1 MKMILDRLP
10 PGLRVGTSVLVSA
23 VAVGV
28 SAVVVAVSLGSVAS
42 TLTLP
47 SIDESE
53 SDPVSALATKS
64 AEEIE
69 RSRKRFD
76 NRSMYTLPAAPPRRT
91 PVVKRE
97 DPKPPPIVDPGPPP
111 VPKTYAGPQPTSV
124 VGEFVVFGSLPEEDK
139 RIKVGQTKAGV
150 KVVAI
155 DAPYFVKLAYQGG
168 EFDVALLPKSDPAV
182 LSREGNSFR
191 RANLGGSGSSGSL
204 STGSNTPPRSDGAA
218 GTTTTKSGTAGAG
231 SNGSANANA
240 ATNMNKNAP
249 TNADPVNATQ
259 SGGFTGA
266 GSSAMQPQRFPPP
279 GQPPADS
286 GSDAGTEF
294 VDRELLPRPLFESEI
309 NAFSMDQA
317 RAALEAINSTE
328 KWNVDDHSRARLNHE
343 KALLKARLARG

>member
-10 PGLRVGTSVLVSA
+10 PGMRVSTSVLVSA

-28 SAVVVAVSLGSVAS
+28 SAVVVAVSLGSIAS
-42 TLTLP
+42 TLVLP

-53 SDPVSALATKS
+53 SDPISTLATKS
-64 AEEIE
+64 TEEID

-76 NRSMYTLPAAPPRRT
+76 NRSMYTLPSPPPRRT

-97 DPKPPPIVDPGPPP
+97 EPKLPPVIDPGPPP

-150 KVVAI
+150 KVIAI
-155 DAPYFVKLAYQGG
+155 DAPYFVKIGYQGG
-168 EFDVALLPKSDPAV
+168 EFDVALLPKSDPTI

-191 RANLGGSGSSGSL
+191 RANLGGTGSPTSISSGS
-204 STGSNTPPRSDGAA
+204 NATPRADGAA
-218 GTTTTKSGTAGAG
+218 GGTANKSATASGG
-231 SNGSANANA
+231 GKTDSNASANANA
-240 ATNMNKNAP
+240 TTK
-249 TNADPVNATQ
+249 TDPVNGTQ

-279 GQPPADS
+279 GEKP
-286 GSDAGTEF
+286 SDAGTEY
-294 VDRELLPRPLFESEI
+294 VDRELLPPRLSEADI
-309 NAFSMDQA
+309 NGFTNDQA

-328 KWNVDDHSRARLNHE
+328 SWNVDDHSRARLNHE
-343 KALLKARLARG
+343 KALLKARLSRN

>member
-10 PGLRVGTSVLVSA
+10 PGMRVGTSVLVSA

-42 TLTLP
+42 TLTLS

-53 SDPVSALATKS
+53 SDPVTALATKS
-64 AEEIE
+64 AEEID

-76 NRSMYTLPAAPPRRT
+76 NRSMYTLPVAPPRRT

-97 DPKPPPIVDPGPPP
+97 EPKPPPVVDLGPPP
-111 VPKTYAGPQPTSV
+111 IPKTYAGPQPTSV
-124 VGEFVVFGSLPEEDK
+124 VGDFVVFGSLPEEDK

-150 KVVAI
+150 KVIAI
-155 DAPYFVKLAYQGG
+155 DAPYFVKLGYQGG
-168 EFDVALLPKSDPAV
+168 EFDVALLPKSDPAI

-191 RANLGGSGSSGSL
+191 RANLGGSGASTSL

-218 GTTTTKSGTAGAG
+218 GGTTSKSGTAGGDSRGSNG

-240 ATNMNKNAP
+240 TTK
-249 TNADPVNATQ
+249 ADPVNATQ

-279 GQPPADS
+279 GQQPADS
-286 GSDAGTEF
+286 SGDAGTEF
-294 VDRELLPRPLFESEI
+294 VDRSLLPRPLFESEI

-328 KWNVDDHSRARLNHE
+328 SWNVDDHSRARLNHE
-343 KALLKARLARG
+343 KALLKARLSRG